1 MKYHILSKGTN
12 HPGVAVINW
21 KPYVGIN
28 GTFAQR
34 LVLCVDFQAS
44 SAPMST
50 ALRSRPSSSS
60 ESSFEPQAGDCSQAP
75 AHSPLEHLAD
85 FQTWA
90 FLLASNVLIG
100 GHYTFV
106 HLWSLVNVF

>member
-1 MKYHILSKGTN
+1 MKYHILSKGTK
-12 HPGVAVINW
+12 HPGVAVTNW
-21 KPYVGIN
+21 KPYVGTN

-34 LVLCVDFQAS
+34 LVLCVDFQVS

-50 ALRSRPSSSS
+50 ALLRSRPSSSS
-60 ESSFEPQAGDCSQAP
+60 ESSFEPQAGDLSQAP
-75 AHSPLEHLAD
+75 AHSPLKHLAD

-106 HLWSLVNVF
+106 HL